1 MTGLEST
8 KLPEPRVWS
17 PSGAI
22 GRKRKKPYEGT
33 GKKPCFRTMYPALLR
48 ATMCI
53 THNNN

>member
-8 KLPEPRVWS
+8 KLPAPGCGALLEP
-17 PSGAI
+17 I
-22 GRKRKKPYEGT
+22 GRKRKKPYERT

-53 THNNN
+53 TLNN

>member
-8 KLPEPRVWS
+8 KLPAPGCGALLEP
-17 PSGAI
+17 I
-22 GRKRKKPYEGT
+22 GRKRKKPYERT

-53 THNNN
+53 AHNNN